1 LLYRPR
7 TRGSGATDVR
17 VPKPVKVVAITGAAA
32 AYLGN
37 LRPYAVRAD
46 ATF

>member
-1 LLYRPR
+1 
-7 TRGSGATDVR
+7 
-17 VPKPVKVVAITGAAA
+17 VKVVAISGAAA
-32 AYLGN
+32 AYLGY